1 MPAVQVRLEDPIN
14 GHEGKIDSL
23 TVRPPTGGEY
33 LAHGDP
39 EEFAQAGNGVFVRS
53 VNRSAVREY
62 AAALT
67 GLTDAEV
74 GKLSLVDVMALED
87 AIMGF
92 FRAARERRRA
102 SGAA

>member
-1 MPAVQVRLEDPIN
+1 MSSVQLQLEEPIK
-14 GHEGKIDSL
+14 GHDGEIRVL

-39 EEFAQAGNGVFVRS
+39 EEYAQAGGGVFVRS
-53 VNRSAVREY
+53 VNRTAVRAY
-62 AAALT
+62 ASVLT
-67 GLTDAEV
+67 GLSDGEV
-74 GKLSLVDVMALED
+74 GKMSLLDMMALED
-87 AIMGF
+87 AIVGF

>member
-1 MPAVQVRLEDPIN
+1 MPSVSVRLEEPIV

-39 EEFAQAGNGVFVRS
+39 EEYAQAGNGVFVRS

-62 AAALT
+62 ATILT
-67 GLTDAEV
+67 GLTDGEV
-74 GKLSLVDVMALED
+74 GKLSLVDMMALEE
-87 AIMGF
+87 AIVGF